1 MMQMLGL
8 QRGSP
13 QMKPK
18 VEESTSDATGGAITT
33 VTSPGQTNAPRSGF
47 GNNKAR
53 ALRLVYCDE
62 RGQFR
67 MDAEA
72 VAALQLVKGPL
83 GVVSVCGRARQGKS
97 FILNQLL
104 GRSSG
109 FQVAPTHR
117 PCTKGLW
124 MWSSPLKRTAPDGS
138 EYSLLL
144 LDSEGIDAYDQTGTY
159 STQIFSLAVLLSSMF
174 VYNQMGGIDEAA
186 LDRLSL
192 VTEMTKHIR
201 VRASAGETSAAELGQ
216 FSPLF
221 LWLLRDFYLDLQEQ
235 GRRITPRD
243 YLESALVPVQGAGK
257 AIAAKN
263 EIRESIRALFPDR
276 DCCTLVRPLNDERD
290 LQRLDSIPMERMRP
304 EFRSGLD
311 HLTKYIFERT
321 RPKQLG
327 STIMNGPMLAGLT
340 QSFLDALNAGA
351 VPTIATS
358 WQNVE
363 ENECRRAHD
372 LAVETYLRMFDKTT
386 APEEAAL
393 QDAHEV
399 AVQGA
404 LATYNHEAVGTGAPR
419 LKYERQLMSTLKRQ
433 FEDHKKKAS
442 MEAELQIL
450 RALGS
455 MEERIRLACH
465 APGATYN
472 QAVKVLDSL
481 IAEYEQSAFGTAKWQ
496 KLVKLLQ
503 KSLNGPL
510 QDLVKRANDKAV
522 GEYATMELK
531 YRSSAERISFIEKQA
546 EAAHRDAQ
554 EWKKR
559 YEQYMETYKTSSEK
573 SSAQYAALQ
582 NKYSTLEERR
592 TSLSHQ
598 LEEARKE
605 ISDWRSKYDH
615 LFTERKSDDERLSAE
630 HASLQSRCTSAEAR
644 LAAAREQAD
653 SAKEEA
659 AEWRRKH
666 DSVLA
671 DSRAAVERSNAL
683 RERTNKQHQLR
694 EDALRAEFASTNAD
708 KDNEV
713 KDLQAK
719 LEHAERRVVALSSRL
734 KDHEAKVSTQT
745 EEMTALKAEVRHLQS
760 SYDAT
765 KSSSVLLEKDLENLR
780 QEKTFIEERLRTV
793 LRRVEEAE
801 EKCGIYEK
809 EAKRASEFAEKAR
822 EEVSATEREKLETNT
837 LAVERLAA
845 VERAEHRAEKLERDK
860 IELGQEL
867 DQLKS
872 QELESSTRASAL
884 ERRLDEREQEMER
897 LLKDYHEQR
906 ASTVGVLESL
916 VASERAARADA
927 NGRAESLSLQLQTAQ
942 ARLDSLQ
949 QELTTVRNHETA
961 LDMRLR
967 TYQTEPAGTA
977 RSKRPRPDA
986 EETGG
991 DSSAQDMEIE
1001 VGTAKRQKRDDVHAE
1016 NGSSVMQTGGEA
1028 DSSAKPDEEQL
1039 SNDVRGSGNTEN
1051 YTKLTV
1057 SKLKQ
1062 ELTKAGFGAELLQLR
1077 NPTKKELVALYE
1089 SAFIR
1094 KELR

>member
-8 QRGSP
+8 RGGTP
-13 QMKPK
+13 VKAK
-18 VEESTSDATGGAITT
+18 VEETTTSSVTNASPSNVQHTTTTTMMQAITPSP
-33 VTSPGQTNAPRSGF
+33 VTGQ
-47 GNNKAR
+47 KAR

-124 MWSSPLKRTAPDGS
+124 MWSTPIKRTAPDGS

-174 VYNQMGGIDEAA
+174 IYNQMGGIDEAA

-201 VRASAGETSAAELGQ
+201 VRASQGQTSAAELGQ

-221 LWLLRDFYLDLQEQ
+221 LWLLRDFYLDLTEL

-243 YLESALVPVQGAGK
+243 YLESALQPVGGSGK

-276 DCCTLVRPLNDERD
+276 DCFTLVRPLNDERD
-290 LQRLDSIPMERMRP
+290 LQRLDQIPMDRMRS

-311 HLTKYIFERT
+311 TLTKYVFERT

-372 LAVETYLRMFDKTT
+372 MAVENYLRMYDKTT
-386 APEEAAL
+386 PPEENAL
-393 QDAHEV
+393 QDAHEA
-399 AVQGA
+399 AVQAA

-419 LKYERQLMSTLKRQ
+419 LKYERQLMVTLKKQ
-433 FEDHKKKAS
+433 FEDHRKKVS

-450 RALGS
+450 RQVGS
-455 MEERIRLACH
+455 MEERFRLACH
-465 APGATYN
+465 APGATFD
-472 QAVKVLDSL
+472 QALTVLDTL
-481 IAEYEQSAFGTAKWQ
+481 LAEYEQSAFGATKWQ
-496 KLVKLLQ
+496 KLVKLLM

-510 QDLVKRANDKAV
+510 HDLVKRASDKAAT
-522 GEYATMELK
+522 EYATLELK
-531 YRSSAERISFIEKQA
+531 FRSSAERITFIEKQTESA
-546 EAAHRDAQ
+546 QRDAQ

-559 YEQYMETYKTSSEK
+559 YESSLDTYKASSEK
-573 SSAQYAALQ
+573 AAAQYAALQ
-582 NKYSTLEERR
+582 SKYSSLEERR
-592 TSLSHQ
+592 ASLSSQ

-605 ISDWRSKYDH
+605 VADWRSKYDH
-615 LFTERKSDDERLSAE
+615 LLTDRKSEDERLSSE

-644 LAAAREQAD
+644 LAAAREQSE

-666 DSVLA
+666 DSVVA

-683 RERTNKQHQLR
+683 RERANKQHQLR
-694 EDALRAEFASTNAD
+694 EDALRAEFASSIAE
-708 KDNEV
+708 KDSEV
-713 KDLQAK
+713 KDLQTK
-719 LEHAERRVVALSSRL
+719 LEHAERRVAAMTTRM
-734 KDHEAKVSTQT
+734 KDHESKANSQT
-745 EEMTALKAEVRHLQS
+745 DEMAALKAEVRHLQS
-760 SYDAT
+760 LVDNT
-765 KSSSVLLEKDLENLR
+765 KSSTITMEKDLESAR
-780 QEKTFIEERLRTV
+780 QERAFHEERLRSV
-793 LRRVEEAE
+793 GKRLEEAE
-801 EKCGIYEK
+801 EKSRIAER
-809 EAKRASEFAEKAR
+809 EAKRAVEVAEKAK
-822 EEVSATEREKLETNT
+822 EEATMAERDKLETQT

-845 VERAEHRAEKLERDK
+845 LERAERRAEGLEREK
-860 IELGQEL
+860 IELAQEL
-867 DQLKS
+867 DQVKYA
-872 QELESSTRASAL
+872 ELEASSRASAL
-884 ERRLDEREQEMER
+884 ERRLDEREREMEQ
-897 LLKDYHEQR
+897 LLKASHEQR
-906 ASTVGVLESL
+906 ANTVEVLESL
-916 VASERAARADA
+916 VASERAARSEA
-927 NGRAESLSLQLQTAQ
+927 NTRAESLSLQLQTVQ

-977 RSKRPRPDA
+977 RSKRPRPETDDTG
-986 EETGG
+986 TGG
-991 DSSAQDMEIE
+991 ESSAQDMDVEI
-1001 VGTAKRQKRDDVHAE
+1001 TTMKRAKREHHTE
-1016 NGSSVMQTGGEA
+1016 NGSSLMLTSTAEG
-1028 DSSAKPDEEQL
+1028 DSSVKPEDEYNSKPVE
-1039 SNDVRGSGNTEN
+1039 
-1051 YTKLTV
+1051 YTKLTI

-1062 ELTKAGFGAELLQLR
+1062 ILTKSGFGAELLAVR
-1077 NPTKKELVALYE
+1077 NPTKKDLISLYE
-1089 SAFIR
+1089 TLILR
-1094 KELR
+1094 KES